1 MLEICYM
8 NNKTILYILDGVI
21 STSADRLHN
30 PSLIITKFLYITYYK
45 LYSLSVFSSAK
56 NLQLT
61 LEIQLTN
68 RLVS

>member
-1 MLEICYM
+1 MLEICYK

-21 STSADRLHN
+21 STSADGLHN

-45 LYSLSVFSSAK
+45 LYSLSVFSLAK

>member
-21 STSADRLHN
+21 STSADLHN

-45 LYSLSVFSSAK
+45 LYSLSVFSLVK